1 MNRTYGWTGVDSNH
15 NVEDGTTEMR
25 WRLADLDANQS
36 YAFEWIT
43 ERNGHYTSHD
53 SFFFNSTSSEE
64 HLHHF
69 SIEVDED
76 ITCRVYF
83 RTFLYVITDD
93 GSYIEV
99 NQNSQYVTPNCD
111 YEGDFDQF
119 PLLVLDDDTNDS
131 WVNTNFIENGDQ
143 TFRVDL
149 SGLDPDRQ
157 YNLWGSVSNRY
168 GSEYFSWGD
177 FNPAERPS
185 YIEVDM
191 TIDEWTC
198 EVGLNLYIYM
208 YMLDGGSRY
217 IRSGTE
223 YTDSPCVDVGDVEL
237 EIDSDDVGYSMGLEN
252 GSNQMSWNLT
262 DLAANQSYTFEWR
275 VEYNDDHVMYG
286 TETWDTGGNTSAL
299 IEWVM
304 DIDTSITCNA
314 RVYYRTFIDTT
325 GSDDWFQMD
334 SGDYSEYFSCN
345 ENVYPE
351 DYYVS
356 FYGNINGTW
365 QDNPDV
371 LLFGNDAVQI
381 QFENMSEGRTI
392 GCTYITLERASTRSL
407 RTYTSLTTGG
417 QWTSRCRSRLGP
429 APYHTAG
436 TSTSTTSGTRPEQAG
451 ATPTGTWVP
460 IADHLTAHASAQ
472 ATTARTLPTL
482 TSRTVPALG

>member
-1 MNRTYGWTGVDSNH
+1 MDLTLWDCNLAIYVYVYNDTAGGSQMLYDQWYYYPSDCSEGGTAYAEVNRTYGWTGVDSNH

-93 GSYIEV
+93 GNYIEV

-314 RVYYRTFIDTT
+314 ESTTERSSTQLGQMT
-325 GSDDWFQMD
+325 GSRWT
-334 SGDYSEYFSCN
+334 
-345 ENVYPE
+345 PATTP
-351 DYYVS
+351 
-356 FYGNINGTW
+356 NIS
-365 QDNPDV
+365 
-371 LLFGNDAVQI
+371 A
-381 QFENMSEGRTI
+381 
-392 GCTYITLERASTRSL
+392 A
-407 RTYTSLTTGG
+407 
-417 QWTSRCRSRLGP
+417 
-429 APYHTAG
+429 
-436 TSTSTTSGTRPEQAG
+436 TSTSIQRTTTS
-451 ATPTGTWVP
+451 
-460 IADHLTAHASAQ
+460 ASMV
-472 ATTARTLPTL
+472 T
-482 TSRTVPALG
+482 